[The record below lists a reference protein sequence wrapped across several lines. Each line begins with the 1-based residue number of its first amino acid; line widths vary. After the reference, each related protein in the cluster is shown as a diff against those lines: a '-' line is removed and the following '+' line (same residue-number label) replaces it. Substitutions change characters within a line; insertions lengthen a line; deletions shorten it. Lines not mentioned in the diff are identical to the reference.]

1 MDLQCYRS
9 AQIKHT
15 SWLPLSPEFGDKYI
29 DDHLWNE
36 VSHLKYKHDGS
47 EIVLNRYTVGRY
59 SPQGELRDSLTYT
72 RIRVPFINKHSLRF
86 KIYPANFL
94 NSVEKLF
101 MMQDIE
107 VGDVAF
113 DKKFIIKCN
122 EEHKIKLLFNDRKLK
137 DLLYEQPEFL
147 FFEMRG
153 KTIDALHFECSGNI
167 RKISQLKALFE
178 MFAITLTRMGQ
189 LELTSRNVSSEELKQ
204 ISSDT
209 DAPENTKPDKTGI
222 NLDELRQGVKELK
235 SNSKIDDLQ

>member
-15 SWLPLSPEFGDKYI
+15 SWSPLSPEFGDKYI
-29 DDHLWNE
+29 DDDLWNE

-47 EIVLNRYTVGRY
+47 EIILNRYAVGRY
-59 SPQGELRDSLTYT
+59 SQHGELIDSLTYT

-167 RKISQLKALFE
+167 SKISQLKALFE
-178 MFAITLTRMGQ
+178 MFAITLTRMKQ
-189 LELTSRNVSSEELKQ
+189 LDLTSRNVLSEELKQ

-209 DAPENTKPDKTGI
+209 AAPENIEPDNTGI

-235 SNSKIDDLQ
+235 SKLKE